1 MRILLLSYS
10 FPPFNEMGS
19 IRPGKTAKYL
29 IKFGHDVRVIT
40 AANQLPP
47 PTLPLEVP
55 RETIAYTQWLD
66 VNKPAAVGSRILR
79 IGRNGA
85 SRGFQDRQHSH
96 SRIHSTLSKIDSI
109 YRVLLNIP
117 DGQVGWLP
125 YAIWVGSRMLNE
137 WRPDVIYATAP
148 SYTALLVG
156 RSLSRQSGI
165 PWVAELRDL
174 WADNP
179 YYDHPKWR
187 KSIEQWLEKT
197 VLSTAAGL
205 VTVTQ
210 PMAALLGAKHAKPI
224 VVVRNGFDPADYP
237 PESERLPQGNTVRIL
252 YTGTIYEGKR
262 DPSPLFQAIRLL
274 GPKAPQIRVEFFGRK
289 MQGVMRLANL
299 HGVEHVVSTHDPVPY
314 EDSLRNQREADI
326 LLLLL
331 WNDPKDQG
339 VCPGKVYE
347 YIGARRPILAIGP
360 MDNVAAELIRERRA
374 GVALQDP
381 VQIAQQLQE
390 WIRQKQE
397 TGVIPDL
404 HQDVGAGLSREEQTR
419 EIEAFLRALVG
430 SSEPYREK

>member
-1 MRILLLSYS
+1 MRILLVSYS

-19 IRPGKTAKYL
+19 VRPGKTAKYL
-29 IKFGHDVRVIT
+29 IKLGHDVRVIT

-47 PTLPLEVP
+47 PTLPLEIP
-55 RETIAYTQWLD
+55 SETIAYTQWLD
-66 VNKPAAVGSRILR
+66 VNKPAAVGSRLLR
-79 IGRNGA
+79 IGRKGA
-85 SRGFQDRQHSH
+85 SKGFQDRQHSE
-96 SRIHSTLSKIDSI
+96 SRVQRALRKVDSI
-109 YRVLLNIP
+109 YRVFLNLP
-117 DGQVGWLP
+117 DGQIGWLP
-125 YAIWVGSRMLNE
+125 YALGIGARIIDE

-148 SYTALLVG
+148 SYTSLLVG
-156 RSLSRQSGI
+156 RSLSRKYGI

-187 KSIEQWLEKT
+187 KRIEQWLEKT

-210 PMAALLGAKHAKPI
+210 PMGAMLGAKYAKPI
-224 VVVRNGFDPADYP
+224 VVIPNGFDPADYP
-237 PESERLPQGNTVRIL
+237 PESQLLPQGHAVRIL

-262 DPSPLFQAIRLL
+262 DPSPLFQAARLL
-274 GPKAPQIRVEFFGRK
+274 GSRALKIRVAFFGRK
-289 MQGVMRLANL
+289 LQAVMRLARL
-299 HGVEHVVSTHDPVPY
+299 HGVEDIVSIHDPVPY
-314 EDSLRNQREADI
+314 KESLRIQCEADI

-360 MDNVAAELIRERRA
+360 ADNVAAELIRERWA
-374 GVALQDP
+374 GIVLQDP
-381 VQIAQQLQE
+381 AQIADQLQG
-390 WIRQKQE
+390 WIHQKQE
-397 TGVIPDL
+397 TGVIPVL

-419 EIEAFLRALVG
+419 EIEGFLRALVA
-430 SSEPYREK
+430 SSIPNRQT